1 MEELKEKRNDDD
13 IFLHGICYIVLC
25 VDSRIK
31 FVGIVDSNG
40 KLLIGKYREEI
51 RKQKENVGQ
60 DIGNIKSS
68 LFYTSLVLP
77 GLKIYKRRVKKV
89 KVKDTF
95 KVVEFDKMK
104 LAISPLSCRL
114 DKYLCVYLEPS
125 ASYEEIIPKIKQTV

>member
-1 MEELKEKRNDDD
+1 MEELREKRNDDD

-31 FVGIVDSNG
+31 FVGIVDSSG

-60 DIGNIKSS
+60 DICNIKSS

-77 GLKIYKRRVKKV
+77 GLKIYKRRVRKV
-89 KVKDTF
+89 KVKDSF
-95 KVVEFDKMK
+95 KVVEFDKIK

-114 DKYLCVYLEPS
+114 DRYLCVYLEPS

>member
-31 FVGIVDSNG
+31 FVGIVDGNG

-60 DIGNIKSS
+60 DICNIKSS

-89 KVKDTF
+89 RVKDTF
-95 KVVEFDKMK
+95 KVVEFDKIK

>member
-51 RKQKENVGQ
+51 RKQKEDVGQ
-60 DIGNIKSS
+60 DICNIKSS

-77 GLKIYKRRVKKV
+77 GLKIYKRRVKRV
-89 KVKDTF
+89 KVKDSF
-95 KVVEFDKMK
+95 KVVEFDKLK

-114 DKYLCVYLEPS
+114 DRYLCVYLEPS

>member
-60 DIGNIKSS
+60 DICNIKSS

-77 GLKIYKRRVKKV
+77 GLKIYKRRVRKV
-89 KVKDTF
+89 KVKDSF
-95 KVVEFDKMK
+95 KVVEFDKIK

-114 DKYLCVYLEPS
+114 DRYLCVYLEPS

>member
-1 MEELKEKRNDDD
+1 METLKEKRNDDD

-60 DIGNIKSS
+60 DICDIKSS

-95 KVVEFDKMK
+95 KVVKFDKIK

>member
-77 GLKIYKRRVKKV
+77 GLKIYKRRVRKV
-89 KVKDTF
+89 KVKGSF
-95 KVVEFDKMK
+95 KVVEFDKIK

-114 DKYLCVYLEPS
+114 DRYLCVYLEPS

>member
-60 DIGNIKSS
+60 DICNIKSS

-77 GLKIYKRRVKKV
+77 GLKIYKRRVKRVRV
-89 KVKDTF
+89 KTSF
-95 KVVEFDKMK
+95 KVVEFDKIK

-114 DKYLCVYLEPS
+114 DRYLCVYLEPS
-125 ASYEEIIPKIKQTV
+125 ASYEEIIPKIKRTV

>member
-40 KLLIGKYREEI
+40 KLLIGKNREEI
-51 RKQKENVGQ
+51 RKQEEDVGQ
-60 DIGNIKSS
+60 DICNIKSS

-77 GLKIYKRRVKKV
+77 GLKIYKRRVKRV
-89 KVKDTF
+89 KVKDSF
-95 KVVEFDKMK
+95 KVVEFDKLK

-114 DKYLCVYLEPS
+114 DRYLCVYLEPS
-125 ASYEEIIPKIKQTV
+125 ASYNEIIPKIKQTV

>member
-1 MEELKEKRNDDD
+1 
-13 IFLHGICYIVLC
+13 
-25 VDSRIK
+25 
-31 FVGIVDSNG
+31 
-40 KLLIGKYREEI
+40 
-51 RKQKENVGQ
+51 
-60 DIGNIKSS
+60 
-68 LFYTSLVLP
+68 LVLP

-95 KVVEFDKMK
+95 KVVKFDKIK

>member
-60 DIGNIKSS
+60 DICNIKSS

-95 KVVEFDKMK
+95 KVVEFDKIK

>member
-60 DIGNIKSS
+60 GICNIKSS

-77 GLKIYKRRVKKV
+77 GLKIYKRRVKRV
-89 KVKDTF
+89 KVRDSF
-95 KVVEFDKMK
+95 KVVEFDKIK

-114 DKYLCVYLEPS
+114 DRYLCVYLEPS

>member
-51 RKQKENVGQ
+51 RKQKENVEQ
-60 DIGNIKSS
+60 DICNIKSS

-89 KVKDTF
+89 KVKDSF
-95 KVVEFDKMK
+95 KVVEFNKIK

-114 DKYLCVYLEPS
+114 DRYLCVYLEPS

>member
-31 FVGIVDSNG
+31 FVGIVDSSG

-60 DIGNIKSS
+60 DICNIKSS
-68 LFYTSLVLP
+68 LFYTSLILP

-89 KVKDTF
+89 KVKDSF
-95 KVVEFDKMK
+95 KVVEFDKIK

-114 DKYLCVYLEPS
+114 DRYLCVYLEPS

>member
-31 FVGIVDSNG
+31 FVGIVDSSG

-60 DIGNIKSS
+60 DICNIKSS

-77 GLKIYKRRVKKV
+77 GLKIYKRRVRKV
-89 KVKDTF
+89 KVKDSF
-95 KVVEFDKMK
+95 KVVEFDKIK

-114 DKYLCVYLEPS
+114 DRYLCVYLEPS

>member
-60 DIGNIKSS
+60 DICNIKSS

-77 GLKIYKRRVKKV
+77 GLKIYKRRVKRV

-95 KVVEFDKMK
+95 KVVEFDKIK

>member
-60 DIGNIKSS
+60 DICNIKSS

-77 GLKIYKRRVKKV
+77 GLKIYKRRVKRVRV
-89 KVKDTF
+89 KTSF
-95 KVVEFDKMK
+95 KVVEFDKIK

-114 DKYLCVYLEPS
+114 DRYLCVYLEPS

>member
-60 DIGNIKSS
+60 DICNIKSS

-77 GLKIYKRRVKKV
+77 GLKIYKRRVRKV
-89 KVKDTF
+89 KVKDSF
-95 KVVEFDKMK
+95 KVVEFDKIK

>member
-13 IFLHGICYIVLC
+13 IFLHGICYVVLC

-51 RKQKENVGQ
+51 KKQKEDVGQ
-60 DIGNIKSS
+60 DIWNFKSS

-77 GLKIYKRRVKKV
+77 GLKLCKRRIKKV
-89 KVKDTF
+89 RNSYF
-95 KVVEFDKMK
+95 KVVEFDKIK
-104 LAISPLSCRL
+104 LAIAPLSGRI
-114 DKYLCVYLEPS
+114 DRYLCVYLEPS
-125 ASYEEIIPKIKQTV
+125 ASYEEIIPKIKETV

>member
-60 DIGNIKSS
+60 DICNIKSS

-77 GLKIYKRRVKKV
+77 GLRIYKRRVKRV
-89 KVKDTF
+89 KVKDSF
-95 KVVEFDKMK
+95 KVVEFDKIK

-114 DKYLCVYLEPS
+114 DRYLCVYLEPP

>member
-77 GLKIYKRRVKKV
+77 GLKIYKRRVRKV
-89 KVKDTF
+89 KVKDSF
-95 KVVEFDKMK
+95 KVVEFDKIK

-114 DKYLCVYLEPS
+114 DRYLCVYLEPS

>member
-95 KVVEFDKMK
+95 KVVEFDKIK

>member
-31 FVGIVDSNG
+31 FVGIVDNNG

-60 DIGNIKSS
+60 DICNIKSS

-89 KVKDTF
+89 KVKDSF
-95 KVVEFDKMK
+95 KVVEFDKIK
-104 LAISPLSCRL
+104 LAISSLSCRL
-114 DKYLCVYLEPS
+114 DRYLCVYLEPS

>member
-1 MEELKEKRNDDD
+1 MEELREKRNDDD

-31 FVGIVDSNG
+31 FVGIVDSSG

-60 DIGNIKSS
+60 DICNIKSS

-77 GLKIYKRRVKKV
+77 GLKIYKRRVRKV
-89 KVKDTF
+89 KVKESF
-95 KVVEFDKMK
+95 KVVEFDKIK

-114 DKYLCVYLEPS
+114 DRYLCVYLEPS

>member
-60 DIGNIKSS
+60 DICNINSS

-89 KVKDTF
+89 KIKDSF
-95 KVVEFDKMK
+95 KVVEFDKIK

-114 DKYLCVYLEPS
+114 DRYLCVYLEPS

>member
-40 KLLIGKYREEI
+40 KLMIGKYREEI
-51 RKQKENVGQ
+51 RKQKEDVGQ
-60 DIGNIKSS
+60 DICNIKSS

-77 GLKIYKRRVKKV
+77 GLKIYKRRVRKV
-89 KVKDTF
+89 KVKDSF
-95 KVVEFDKMK
+95 KVVEFDRIR

-114 DKYLCVYLEPS
+114 DRYLCVYLEPS
-125 ASYEEIIPKIKQTV
+125 ASYEEIIPKIKQTM

>member
-60 DIGNIKSS
+60 DICKIKSS

-77 GLKIYKRRVKKV
+77 GLKIYKRRVKRVRV
-89 KVKDTF
+89 KTSF
-95 KVVEFDKMK
+95 KVVEFDKIK

-114 DKYLCVYLEPS
+114 DRYLCVYLEPS
-125 ASYEEIIPKIKQTV
+125 ASYEEIIPKIKRTV

>member
-40 KLLIGKYREEI
+40 KLMIGKYREEI

-60 DIGNIKSS
+60 DICNIKSS
-68 LFYTSLVLP
+68 LFYTSLVLT
-77 GLKIYKRRVKKV
+77 GLKIYKRRVKRV
-89 KVKDTF
+89 KVKDSF
-95 KVVEFDKMK
+95 KVVEFDKIK

-114 DKYLCVYLEPS
+114 DRYLCVYLEPS

>member
-31 FVGIVDSNG
+31 FVGIVDCNG

-51 RKQKENVGQ
+51 RKQKEDVGQ
-60 DIGNIKSS
+60 DICNIKSS

-77 GLKIYKRRVKKV
+77 GLKIYKRRVRKV
-89 KVKDTF
+89 KVKDSF
-95 KVVEFDKMK
+95 KVVEFDKIK

-114 DKYLCVYLEPS
+114 DRYLCVYLEPS

>member
-1 MEELKEKRNDDD
+1 MEELKEKRNDDE

-60 DIGNIKSS
+60 DICNIKSS

-77 GLKIYKRRVKKV
+77 GLKIYKRRVKRV
-89 KVKDTF
+89 KVKDSF
-95 KVVEFDKMK
+95 KVVEFDKIK

-114 DKYLCVYLEPS
+114 DRYLCVYLEPS

>member
-40 KLLIGKYREEI
+40 KLMIGKYREEI
-51 RKQKENVGQ
+51 RKQKEDVGQ
-60 DIGNIKSS
+60 DICNIKSS

-77 GLKIYKRRVKKV
+77 GLKIYKRRVRKV
-89 KVKDTF
+89 KVKDSF
-95 KVVEFDKMK
+95 KVVEFDRIR

-114 DKYLCVYLEPS
+114 DRYLCVYLEPS

>member
-13 IFLHGICYIVLC
+13 IFLHGICYVVLC

-51 RKQKENVGQ
+51 KKQKEDVGQ
-60 DIGNIKSS
+60 DICNIKSS

-77 GLKIYKRRVKKV
+77 GLKIYKRRIKKI
-89 KVKDTF
+89 KNSSYF
-95 KVVEFDKMK
+95 KVVEFDKIR
-104 LAISPLSCRL
+104 LAIAPLSGRI
-114 DKYLCVYLEPS
+114 DRYLCVYLEPS
-125 ASYEEIIPKIKQTV
+125 ASYEEIIPKIKETV

>member
-51 RKQKENVGQ
+51 RKQKEDVGQ
-60 DIGNIKSS
+60 DICNIKSS

-77 GLKIYKRRVKKV
+77 GLKIYKRRVRKM
-89 KVKDTF
+89 KVKDSF
-95 KVVEFDKMK
+95 KVVEFDKLK

-114 DKYLCVYLEPS
+114 DRYLCVYLEPS

>member
-31 FVGIVDSNG
+31 FVGVVDSNG

-51 RKQKENVGQ
+51 RKQKDNVGH
-60 DIGNIKSS
+60 DTCNIKSS

-77 GLKIYKRRVKKV
+77 GLKIYKRRIKKG
-89 KVKDTF
+89 KVKDSF
-95 KVVEFDKMK
+95 KIVEFDKIK

-114 DKYLCVYLEPS
+114 DRYLCVYLEPS
-125 ASYEEIIPKIKQTV
+125 TSYEEIIPKIKQTV